1 VLPTDA
7 TEANLG
13 QPENPMST
21 NSHLGATAYPEDVC
35 MIALQTVCTDAE
47 VSAALTRD
55 ENKFDEAT
63 RKADRELVL
72 NFVHGIMQDNPGAP
86 FPGEAALS
94 PLVRECPN
102 KRLRVA
108 YYREAI
114 RYYCELESDSD
125 LVLTRSQ

>member
-1 VLPTDA
+1 
-7 TEANLG
+7 
-13 QPENPMST
+13 MST

-72 NFVHGIMQDNPGAP
+72 NFVHGIMLFSPSRRSRAFSTGTGMSSQKATRGV
-86 FPGEAALS
+86 LS
-94 PLVRECPN
+94 RGHSLL
-102 KRLRVA
+102 LRA
-108 YYREAI
+108 GI
-114 RYYCELESDSD
+114 D
-125 LVLTRSQ
+125 